1 MAIQHNNLLLT
12 GVSGTVGKQIVFRQR
27 NGRTIISSYPDFSD
41 RVLSPKQ
48 LEVNRMMAA
57 ANEYAKDILYDEKKC
72 QAAQI
77 RLDLPRKRLYTTLV
91 REYFKE
97 NYKKDGEK
105 TNPVS

>member
-1 MAIQHNNLLLT
+1 MARQHNNLLLA
-12 GVSGTVGKQIVFRQR
+12 GVSGTVRKQIVFRQR

-48 LEVNRMMAA
+48 LEVNRVMAA
-57 ANEYAKDILYDEKKC
+57 ANEYARDILYDEKKR
-72 QAAQI
+72 QDAQI

-97 NYKKDGEK
+97 NYKKEEGK
-105 TNPVS
+105 TGAAS